1 MLDKKIVKQFFKY
14 LLMFLLTFMLCHM
27 TNMSM
32 ETDKCITV
40 ALGSART
47 CSVLSIFCW
56 HVPSP
61 FRHGQVSQ
69 VEHCPALGLL
79 VFVASLCRASCR
91 IVGCRVVGC
100 RARS

>member
-40 ALGSART
+40 ALGSAT
-47 CSVLSIFCW
+47 LFIIMDYYA
-56 HVPSP
+56 PSYIIP
-61 FRHGQVSQ
+61 INDIQVNTQ
-69 VEHCPALGLL
+69 CNM
-79 VFVASLCRASCR
+79 
-91 IVGCRVVGC
+91 
-100 RARS
+100 